1 MINLP
6 NQTSKRVAD
15 MRDETLDSQHYSG
28 GNGSTQPRARAE
40 VKKILQVQ
48 ILSIM
53 QIKNKKST
61 IEKPKADLRGILE
74 IIKHG

>member
-1 MINLP
+1 
-6 NQTSKRVAD
+6 
-15 MRDETLDSQHYSG
+15 
-28 GNGSTQPRARAE
+28 
-40 VKKILQVQ
+40 
-48 ILSIM
+48 M